1 MHNDWTGAV
10 VLFLFALAFVCI
22 VLFTGT
28 NGMWELIRFF
38 TVMGLTV
45 ALSLVSN
52 GIRETYRLFDKTSWI
67 VRYPVYANDLPTL
80 IRQAHTLIKH
90 AYTVG
95 TIAMF
100 ISAITLLVHA
110 RDMSED
116 TAWFITV
123 TAKPLLYA
131 VCFVELWFRPF
142 KRKMERMLRIQS
154 ANRRV

>member
-22 VLFTGT
+22 VLFTGA
-28 NGMWELIRFF
+28 NGMWELISFF

-95 TIAMF
+95 KIAMF

-110 RDMSED
+110 PDMSED
-116 TAWFITV
+116 TA
-123 TAKPLLYA
+123 
-131 VCFVELWFRPF
+131 
-142 KRKMERMLRIQS
+142 
-154 ANRRV
+154 